1 MQGWRLFMADNSKDD
16 ILTVEGKKALEERL
30 RYLEDVAR
38 PQNLE
43 DLKLARSQGDLSENA
58 DYDAAKSKQSEIEAE
73 IQDIEYKLRNYKVV
87 QKNEKV
93 SSIQIES
100 VVTLTNL
107 SNQAKMTV
115 KIVGPTETDLSDPN
129 LFKIASDCPLGK
141 AILGHLVGDVVD
153 VEAPKPYKVKIEI
166 LK

>member
-1 MQGWRLFMADNSKDD
+1 MADNSKDD

-87 QKNEKV
+87 QK
-93 SSIQIES
+93 I
-100 VVTLTNL
+100 
-107 SNQAKMTV
+107 
-115 KIVGPTETDLSDPN
+115 
-129 LFKIASDCPLGK
+129 
-141 AILGHLVGDVVD
+141 
-153 VEAPKPYKVKIEI
+153 
-166 LK
+166 

>member
-1 MQGWRLFMADNSKDD
+1 MADNSKDD

-93 SSIQIES
+93 SSVS
-100 VVTLTNL
+100 SST
-107 SNQAKMTV
+107 SF
-115 KIVGPTETDLSDPN
+115 G
-129 LFKIASDCPLGK
+129 
-141 AILGHLVGDVVD
+141 
-153 VEAPKPYKVKIEI
+153 
-166 LK
+166 

>member
-30 RYLEDVAR
+30 RYLEDVAK

-93 SSIQIES
+93 SSVQIES
-100 VVTLTNL
+100 VVTLTSL

-115 KIVGPTETDLSDPN
+115 
-129 LFKIASDCPLGK
+129 
-141 AILGHLVGDVVD
+141 
-153 VEAPKPYKVKIEI
+153 
-166 LK
+166 

>member
-1 MQGWRLFMADNSKDD
+1 MADNSKDD

-30 RYLEDVAR
+30 RYLEDVAK

-93 SSIQIES
+93 SSVQIES
-100 VVTLTNL
+100 VVTLTSL

-115 KIVGPTETDLSDPN
+115 
-129 LFKIASDCPLGK
+129 
-141 AILGHLVGDVVD
+141 
-153 VEAPKPYKVKIEI
+153 
-166 LK
+166 

>member
-1 MQGWRLFMADNSKDD
+1 MFLVFIANEAFLLHICTLHGAD
-16 ILTVEGKKALEERL
+16 G
-30 RYLEDVAR
+30 
-38 PQNLE
+38 
-43 DLKLARSQGDLSENA
+43 
-58 DYDAAKSKQSEIEAE
+58 KSKQSEIEAE

-93 SSIQIES
+93 SSVQIES

-107 SNQAKMTV
+107 SNQVKMTV

-153 VEAPKPYKVKIEI
+153 VEAPKPYKVMIEI

>member
-1 MQGWRLFMADNSKDD
+1 MADNSKDD

-73 IQDIEYKLRNYKVV
+73 IQILNINFVIIKSFRRTRRFLLFR
-87 QKNEKV
+87 
-93 SSIQIES
+93 
-100 VVTLTNL
+100 LNL
-107 SNQAKMTV
+107 
-115 KIVGPTETDLSDPN
+115 
-129 LFKIASDCPLGK
+129 
-141 AILGHLVGDVVD
+141 
-153 VEAPKPYKVKIEI
+153 
-166 LK
+166 

>member
-1 MQGWRLFMADNSKDD
+1 MADNSKDD

-58 DYDAAKSKQSEIEAE
+58 DYDAAKSKQSEI
-73 IQDIEYKLRNYKVV
+73 QDIEYKLRNYKVV

-93 SSIQIES
+93 SSVQIES

-107 SNQAKMTV
+107 SNQVKMTV